1 MKKTYAFF
9 YGWLIGGI
17 LLTFGVRAEGQE
29 RITNEPGGYS
39 FEMPEGF
46 FMPQEAA
53 GTAVTLKKKNVL
65 SSVIPTI
72 TMSIVP
78 LEDALKRYEEREAD
92 LRRARYSRTS
102 GMRLLRK
109 SSLNTKRDIPGWEM
123 TSLQND
129 HSGKPAYVIFAL
141 LDRDAE
147 NMLMITGSTL
157 LENRVEFALLYDALI
172 NSIEYGK

>member
-1 MKKTYAFF
+1 MKKTYAIF
-9 YGWLIGGI
+9 YSGLICGI
-17 LLTFGVRAEGQE
+17 VLMCGVRTEAQT
-29 RITNEPGGYS
+29 RITNAPGAYS

-53 GTAVTLKKKNVL
+53 GTAVTLKKQNVL
-65 SSVIPTI
+65 SSMVPTI

-78 LEDALKRYEEREAD
+78 LEDALQQYEEREAD
-92 LRRARYSRTS
+92 LRRARYDRTS

-109 SSLNTKRDIPGWEM
+109 SSLKTKRDIPGWEL
-123 TSLQND
+123 TCLKND

-147 NMLMITGSTL
+147 NMLIVTGST
-157 LENRVEFALLYDALI
+157 
-172 NSIEYGK
+172 